1 MVLSREEVAEIAK
14 ITAQAIIKTVREDRL
29 TYHTPETVSQGL
41 QESMGEEL
49 TASMW
54 YQLRAR
60 DAQGKGDNETA
71 RLYKHIAAEEN
82 THLDEFNKRLIEIS

>member
-1 MVLSREEVAEIAK
+1 MPLSKEEIVQIAKEVAGRVIEERM
-14 ITAQAIIKTVREDRL
+14 V
-29 TYHTPETVSQGL
+29 YHAPETVSQGL

-60 DAQGKGDNETA
+60 HAQGHGDGETA
-71 RLYKHIAAEEN
+71 RLYNHIAAEEN
-82 THLDEFNKRLIEIS
+82 RHLEEFNKRLIEVV